1 MEPQHP
7 LGPSYVAIWVWLV
20 ALLFA
25 GLAVAFLPLTKS
37 TVLLL
42 VFEVALVKAVLVAR
56 YYMHLRGEHPL
67 IYAIAGIPVLLCIGM
82 VLTLIPDIVFG
93 K

>member
-1 MEPQHP
+1 MERHHT
-7 LGPSYVAIWVWLV
+7 GPSYVTIWVLLM

-25 GLAVAFLPLTKS
+25 GLAVAFLPLTKG

-42 VFEVALVKAVLVAR
+42 IFEVALVKAALVAR
-56 YYMHLRGEHPL
+56 YYMHLRGEHAL
-67 IYAIAGIPVLLCIGM
+67 IYAIAGIPVVLVVGM
-82 VLTLIPDIVFG
+82 VLTLVPDIVFG